1 MLHSNPNQKLLRRSP
16 NNWAR
21 PLFFK
26 TLPLLLTLVIALSPL
41 IQTGSIS
48 AHASSQA
55 NVAIIDNEFLPK
67 HINVTTGTT
76 VIWTYASNWSSLHTV
91 TSVGNTTQ
99 GGSPLLNSGSL
110 SPGHNYSYIFYQ
122 PGLYTYQCA
131 YHFTSIYM
139 SNAWVNV
146 TGSPVT
152 PPTSANSP
160 NYTLIGATGTIAAL
174 IVTTL
179 ALFVRRRRKISVVPT
194 STQNVKLEQLEQST
208 SRGNESLTTEHL
220 RHWPILRA
228 SVCAG
233 F

>member
-55 NVAIIDNEFLPK
+55 NVAIVDNAFLPK
-67 HINVTTGTT
+67 RINVTTGTT

-91 TSVGNTTQ
+91 TSVGNTTP
-99 GGSPLLNSGSL
+99 GGSPLLNSGTL
-110 SPGHNYSYIFYQ
+110 NPGQSYSYIFYQ
-122 PGLYTYQCA
+122 PRRYTYQCS
-131 YHFTSIYM
+131 YHFTIPAM

-146 TGSPVT
+146 TGAPVT
-152 PPTSANSP
+152 PPASQNAQSY
-160 NYTLIGATGTIAAL
+160 YTLIVAAAGVVAAA
-174 IVTTL
+174 IVATL
-179 ALFVRRRRKISVVPT
+179 ALFIRRK
-194 STQNVKLEQLEQST
+194 K
-208 SRGNESLTTEHL
+208 RG
-220 RHWPILRA
+220 
-228 SVCAG
+228 AG
-233 F
+233 

>member
-21 PLFFK
+21 PLFFE

-152 PPTSANSP
+152 PPPTQNP
-160 NYTLIGATGTIAAL
+160 PPDYTLITVAAITVAAVIAA
-174 IVTTL
+174 TL
-179 ALFVRRRRKISVVPT
+179 ALFVRKKKRRPSSVAPT
-194 STQNVKLEQLEQST
+194 SPQNAK
-208 SRGNESLTTEHL
+208 
-220 RHWPILRA
+220 P
-228 SVCAG
+228 
-233 F
+233 